1 MASKIETTLR
11 ATLAAL
17 DAGDPDKAARLLRA
31 ALEAPS
37 SKRGTLTDEEFLAP
51 ARAFHA
57 ARNAAIAAARADT
70 PGYDPA
76 RYLSGVLVEGT
87 EENGWESSIAPRP
100 APDYKIVRARTR
112 AEWHNVID
120 YRGQRHKG
128 KAVDWYAVPEA
139 RYWPGGRYPDG
150 LEVHPV
156 KSEAE
161 TFAWLRDELARCE
174 AEAAKPDEPYE
185 APYRSSRARLTDGN
199 APVAQAVWQRR
210 VASLRAELSAV
221 TGA

>member
-31 ALEAPS
+31 ALETPTG
-37 SKRGTLTDEEFLAP
+37 KRGTLTDEEFMAP

-57 ARNAAIAAARADT
+57 ARNAAIAAARAAT

-76 RYLSGVLVEGT
+76 RYIKGGMSGEPPNHTFHGKVS
-87 EENGWESSIAPRP
+87 N

>member
-1 MASKIETTLR
+1 MASKIDTTLR

-31 ALEAPS
+31 AIDAIMPAQR
-37 SKRGTLTDEEFLAP
+37 KPLTDEEFLAP

-57 ARNAAIAAARADT
+57 ARNAAIAAARAAC
-70 PGYDPA
+70 PNY
-76 RYLSGVLVEGT
+76 
-87 EENGWESSIAPRP
+87 RP
-100 APDYKIVRARTR
+100 HDYWHGIGGDYTIVRARTR

-128 KAVDWYAVPEA
+128 KAVDWYSVPEA
-139 RYWPGGRYPDG
+139 KYWPGGRYPDG

-174 AEAAKPDEPYE
+174 DEAAKPDVVHDLPITYSKGV
-185 APYRSSRARLTDGN
+185 AP
-199 APVAQAVWQRR
+199 PVAQAVWQQR
-210 VASLRAELSAV
+210 VASLRAELSALQGV
-221 TGA
+221 

>member
-31 ALEAPS
+31 ALEAPTG
-37 SKRGTLTDEEFLAP
+37 KRGPLTDEEFMAP

-57 ARNAAIAAARADT
+57 ARNAAIAAARA
-70 PGYDPA
+70 A
-76 RYLSGVLVEGT
+76 RPNY
-87 EENGWESSIAPRP
+87 RP
-100 APDYKIVRARTR
+100 HDRRRGIGGDYTIVRVRTR

-128 KAVDWYAVPEA
+128 RAVDWYAVPEA
-139 RYWPGGRYPDG
+139 KYWPGGRYPDG

-156 KSEAE
+156 KSTAE
-161 TFAWLRDELARCE
+161 TAAWLRGELARCE
-174 AEAAKPDEPYE
+174 AEAAKPDVVHDVPITYLEGA
-185 APYRSSRARLTDGN
+185 AP
-199 APVAQAVWQRR
+199 PVAQAVWQQR